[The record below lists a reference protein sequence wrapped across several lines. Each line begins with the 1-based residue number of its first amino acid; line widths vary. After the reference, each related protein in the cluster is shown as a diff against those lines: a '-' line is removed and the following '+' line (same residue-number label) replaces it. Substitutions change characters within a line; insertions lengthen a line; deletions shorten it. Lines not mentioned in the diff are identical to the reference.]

1 MQAGV
6 EAGKGLDSLAVF
18 TRAERGWAEGLH
30 LFDRFVKNTY
40 EVLSPL
46 NELTAQMLLTQH
58 RFLTPDYTVQHTVFG
73 EGPNRVEVTV
83 NMSSQDYHCR
93 AKIGGEVNLPSKGF
107 LIESPTFAAFYAR
120 TWNGVAYDS
129 APLFTLRSLDGKE
142 LSSSRQIRVYHGFGD
157 ARLKWRGRVGT
168 VEKETTL

>member
-1 MQAGV
+1 MGEV
-6 EAGKGLDSLAVF
+6 S
-18 TRAERGWAEGLH
+18 AE
-30 LFDRFVKNTY
+30 FSFSCKIQV
-40 EVLSPL
+40 
-46 NELTAQMLLTQH
+46 LTQH

-73 EGPNRVEVTV
+73 DGPNRVKVTV
-83 NMSSQDYHCR
+83 NMSSKDYHCR
-93 AKIGGEVNLPSKGF
+93 AEIGGEVILPSKGF
-107 LIESPTFAAFYAR
+107 LIESPTFVAYYAR

-157 ARLKWRGRVGT
+157 ARLKWRGPVGT